1 MGGKIAVKREPP
13 LCWIT
18 LNRPEQLNALDM
30 EMLGELE
37 ETMKELEEDREVS
50 VVVVNGAGKAFCAGA
65 DIKRL
70 VDLDMEGALSI
81 SRSTQRVA
89 GMMESSRKVYIA
101 EINGPAIGGGLEIA
115 MGADMR
121 IAAKAAKLGL
131 AEVNI
136 GLIPAGGGTV
146 RLPRLVGMGR
156 AREMMLLGKAIGADE
171 ALRIGLV
178 NMVCDAEAL
187 DAEARKIAAEIS
199 KKAPLAVMS
208 IKLCRNPSEDLESGL
223 FSFLINTSDAREGMQ
238 AFIERRAP
246 KFTGR

>member
-70 VDLDMEGALSI
+70 VDFDMEGALSI

-136 GLIPAGGGTV
+136 GLIPAGGGTI

-171 ALRIGLV
+171 ALRMGLV
-178 NMVCDAEAL
+178 NMVCDPEAL
-187 DAEARKIAAEIS
+187 DAEARKIAVEIS

>member
-1 MGGKIAVKREPP
+1 VGGKIAVKREPP